1 MQLCEE
7 MQIPNYASGK
17 EHRRYGEKGEVMDMP
32 KMCISL
38 TPHFQSLLYL
48 MISIQLS
55 TLERI

>member
-17 EHRRYGEKGEVMDMP
+17 EHRRYGEKGDVMDMP
-32 KMCISL
+32 KMCITL
-38 TPHFQSLLYL
+38 RPHLQSLLYL
-48 MISIQLS
+48 MITIQLS